1 MGASLVF
8 SENKIKQQKSQENNT
23 EERLNN
29 YNVIIV
35 FEPVKELK
43 S

>member
-1 MGASLVF
+1 MGASLLF
-8 SENKIKQQKSQENNT
+8 SVQKIKQQKSQENNT

-29 YNVIIV
+29 YDIIMV